1 MRVFRDSVRINTFT
15 LDALSV
21 ALWKTTEMSE
31 NRKSHTTTAGLPKC
45 SVTVASSNSPGYC
58 FGASHPYLAAVAF
71 FGSSGS
77 DSQTKP
83 AKAAIRVSLHLV
95 QFW

>member
-1 MRVFRDSVRINTFT
+1 MRINTFT
-15 LDALSV
+15 LDALSM
-21 ALWKTTEMSE
+21 ALWKIRETSG
-31 NRKSHTTTAGLPKC
+31 NCKSHTTTAGLPKC
-45 SVTVASSNSPGYC
+45 SVTIASSNSPSWC
-58 FGASHPYLAAVAF
+58 FGASQPYLAAVSS

>member
-1 MRVFRDSVRINTFT
+1 MSLVTVWINYGVSAAKC
-15 LDALSV
+15 D
-21 ALWKTTEMSE
+21 
-31 NRKSHTTTAGLPKC
+31 NCKSHTTTDCLPKC
-45 SVTVASSNSPGYC
+45 SVTIASSNSPSWC
-58 FGASHPYLAAVAF
+58 FGASQPYLAAVSS